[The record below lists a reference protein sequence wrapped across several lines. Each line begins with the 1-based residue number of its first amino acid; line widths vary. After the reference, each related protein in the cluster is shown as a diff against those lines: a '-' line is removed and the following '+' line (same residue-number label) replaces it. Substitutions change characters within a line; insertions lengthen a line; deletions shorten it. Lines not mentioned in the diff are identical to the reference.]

1 MAHVTDRKEQIYST
15 AGALFSQK
23 GYHAT
28 SMRDIASELEIQGGS
43 LYSHISS
50 KEDVLWEIVQRA
62 AREFEECVEPLA
74 HEPVAAS
81 ERLQKMIRAH
91 VAVVAHRLED
101 ATVFFHEWRFLGAE
115 RRRQV
120 AQQRDR
126 YEAAFRAVIQDGV
139 DSGELRQVDPKLAA
153 LLVLSS
159 VNWLYQWY
167 TPDGPLAP
175 DAVADGFSELLLGG
189 LLADHDKK

>member
-1 MAHVTDRKEQIYST
+1 MAPVTDRKEQIYST

-50 KEDVLWEIVQRA
+50 KEDVLWELVQRA
-62 AREFEECVEPLA
+62 AKEFEELVEPVA
-74 HEPVAAS
+74 REPLAAS

-91 VAVVAHRLED
+91 VAVVTHRLED

-126 YEAAFRAVIQDGV
+126 YEAAFRGVIQDGV
-139 DSGELRQVDPKLAA
+139 SYGEFRQVDPKLAA
-153 LLVLSS
+153 LMVLSS

-167 TPDGPLAP
+167 TPGGPLSQ
-175 DAVADGFSELLLGG
+175 DEVADGFSELLLGG
-189 LLADHDKK
+189 LRAT